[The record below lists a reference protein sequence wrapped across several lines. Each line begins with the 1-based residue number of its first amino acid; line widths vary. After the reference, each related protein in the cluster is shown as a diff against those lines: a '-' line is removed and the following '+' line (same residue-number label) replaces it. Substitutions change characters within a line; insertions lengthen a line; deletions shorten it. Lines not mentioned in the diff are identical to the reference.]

1 MCKTYIKLF
10 SYSLK
15 LSNNNLSQD
24 FIDFLHSY
32 FEGKIIEGDID
43 LNLRF
48 YVTILQSFIEY
59 LNASDEIIIKGW
71 KEEIKPFL
79 LNIYS
84 FEQNGIFNINAD
96 IKFLIDDID
105 KMIEKSEHKNIN
117 NDNKVDENINIIYE
131 DKEKFE
137 DDLDIIKI
145 DFEEKLNNEKNE
157 IKDIK
162 EDYKDDFDI
171 DRIKRPFNLK
181 VHSPTLASKSTSAS
195 LNDDFNDKTEIQKF
209 RYSFT
214 GPVKTL
220 LGRER
225 EITPIFLDV
234 FETEGINII
243 KKNKIISQMTFDLF
257 LKKIVIGN
265 FFDEYIEYI
274 INYAE
279 QCFYFMKKEIIFKKI
294 IDCYRY
300 YTEIQVPFVQRKKLL
315 NFISLLV
322 VKSYDSYIKFEK
334 NGEILVII
342 EKFYND
348 RINELNSII
357 EENKKSGH
365 ALQDFFTGG
374 INYIKNT
381 VNKLVNNDNKEKT
394 KNEKKNENIDIKE
407 NLNLFINKKKQL
419 INDNKH
425 NNLIFKEDNKKNDK
439 EKNKEKE
446 EKKEPKNEKG
456 DTPEEQA
463 LKECENIINLIKS
476 IIPKPDILLL
486 TENSLNISKLKQN
499 LINKKEKLNS
509 KNIERKLQKSNTQR
523 TLNIFN
529 LEEDISNK
537 QSKKSKPIKKSYFSC
552 LNYEVKDIGEQLLDI
567 SFKTLCKIKNKELY
581 NGAFLKKSKLISSP
595 NVIEN
600 INIFNRLISFII
612 EDILS
617 YDYPQD
623 RARVIER
630 WVETADY
637 LKKRK
642 DYNDIL
648 SINSALKNYIIRGL
662 NLTWK
667 ELSKKTKK
675 MIDEL
680 DIFCSFEKNYKNFRD
695 DIKSL
700 NKNDFYVPY
709 LGLLLKD
716 LNFYE
721 ENYKYIVD
729 GNMINFEK
737 INGVQKTIDD
747 FFQFKNIK
755 DKKSINLNEDL
766 NFFEHLEDI
775 KESYLEDLANKLEP
789 KFILYNNKRKV
800 KRLTYIDK
808 TFFRGKIKRGSLTES
823 IRINTT
829 TK

>member
-1 MCKTYIKLF
+1 M
-10 SYSLK
+10 
-15 LSNNNLSQD
+15 
-24 FIDFLHSY
+24 
-32 FEGKIIEGDID
+32 
-43 LNLRF
+43 RF
-48 YVTILQSFIEY
+48 YVSILQSYIEH
-59 LNASDEIIIKGW
+59 LNVPDEIIIKGW
-71 KEEIKPFL
+71 KEVIKPFL
-79 LNIYS
+79 LNIYK

-96 IKFLIDDID
+96 IKFLINDID
-105 KMIEKSEHKNIN
+105 KMTGQSEHEKIN
-117 NDNKVDENINIIYE
+117 NDNKLDENINIIYE
-131 DKEKFE
+131 DKEEFE

-162 EDYKDDFDI
+162 EDYKDDYDI
-171 DRIKRPFNLK
+171 DRIKRPFNFK

-195 LNDDFNDKTEIQKF
+195 LNDEFNDKTEIQKF

-225 EITPIFLDV
+225 EITPFFSDV
-234 FETEGINII
+234 FETEDINII
-243 KKNKIISQMTFDLF
+243 KKKKIICQMTFDLF

-265 FFDEYIEYI
+265 FFDECIEYI

-300 YTEIQVPFVQRKKLL
+300 YCEIQVPFDQRKKLL

-322 VKSYDSYIKFEK
+322 VKSYDCYIKFEK
-334 NGEILVII
+334 NEEISIII

-348 RINELNSII
+348 RINELNSIL
-357 EENKKSGH
+357 EKNKKSGH
-365 ALQDFFTGG
+365 AIQDFFIGG
-374 INYIKNT
+374 INYIKST

-394 KNEKKNENIDIKE
+394 KNEIKNENIDIKE

-425 NNLIFKEDNKKNDK
+425 NNLIIKEDYQKNDK
-439 EKNKEKE
+439 EKNKEQKKE
-446 EKKEPKNEKG
+446 EKKQQKNEKG
-456 DTPEEQA
+456 DTLEEQA

-486 TENSLNISKLKQN
+486 TENSLNISKLKQS

-529 LEEDISNK
+529 LEENKSNNK
-537 QSKKSKPIKKSYFSC
+537 QKINKPIKKSYFSC

-567 SFKTLCKIKNKELY
+567 SFKTLCKIKYKELY
-581 NGAFLKKSKLISSP
+581 NGAFLKKSKIITSP

-600 INIFNRLISFII
+600 ITKFNRLISFII

-623 RARVIER
+623 RAHVIER
-630 WVETADY
+630 WVETAEY

-648 SINSALKNYIIRGL
+648 AINSALKNYIIRGL

-747 FFQFKNIK
+747 FFLFKNIK
-755 DKKSINLNEDL
+755 DKKNINLNEDL

-789 KFILYNNKRKV
+789 KFTLYNNRRKV

-823 IRINTT
+823 IRINTS